1 MFSWSRV
8 PWLALVLVLF
18 LHGLP
23 TPVGA
28 AEEAKARI
36 ILVGTRPDH
45 PPGTHLYLHE
55 CNLLAKCLQQTRGV
69 EALVVQDWPDETTLR
84 GVKAIVYYSR
94 PAGDIV
100 LAEPQ
105 RKLFEKLMA
114 NGVGFTAIH
123 WATGANAQRG
133 SDYLALLGGWFGTGS
148 GIKFARSRL
157 IAIDPK
163 HPICRGWSSEEWN
176 DEYYLNL
183 KFHPDTRP
191 LLKVV
196 VDGKEQVV
204 AWTLERSQARGGR
217 SFGTT
222 LGHSHANFAQESFRR
237 LLINGI
243 LWSAQ
248 IPVPE
253 AGAPCKLS
261 AGDLALP
268 PPAKP

>member
-1 MFSWSRV
+1 
-8 PWLALVLVLF
+8 
-18 LHGLP
+18 
-23 TPVGA
+23 
-28 AEEAKARI
+28 
-36 ILVGTRPDH
+36 
-45 PPGTHLYLHE
+45 
-55 CNLLAKCLQQTRGV
+55 
-69 EALVVQDWPDETTLR
+69 VV
-84 GVKAIVYYSR
+84 
-94 PAGDIV
+94 
-100 LAEPQ
+100 
-105 RKLFEKLMA
+105 
-114 NGVGFTAIH
+114 
-123 WATGANAQRG
+123 
-133 SDYLALLGGWFGTGS
+133 
-148 GIKFARSRL
+148 
-157 IAIDPK
+157 
-163 HPICRGWSSEEWN
+163 SEEWN